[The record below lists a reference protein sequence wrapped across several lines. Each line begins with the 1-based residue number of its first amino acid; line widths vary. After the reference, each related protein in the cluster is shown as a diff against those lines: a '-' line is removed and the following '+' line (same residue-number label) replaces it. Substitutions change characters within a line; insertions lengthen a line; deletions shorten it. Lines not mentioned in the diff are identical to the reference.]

1 MNLDLFSANRD
12 RQRQEKAPL
21 AARMRPRTLDELIGH
36 EAVIGPGTL
45 LRRTIEQ
52 DRLYL
57 DHSLGTAGFG
67 ENDACPSH
75 RRGHES
81 ALHRDQR
88 RHLGSRRSARVDS

>member
-52 DRLYL
+52 DRLTSIIL
-57 DHSLGTAGFG
+57 WGRPVR
-67 ENDACPSH
+67 EKPPS
-75 RRGHES
+75 RASSPG
-81 ALHRDQR
+81 
-88 RHLGSRRSARVDS
+88 